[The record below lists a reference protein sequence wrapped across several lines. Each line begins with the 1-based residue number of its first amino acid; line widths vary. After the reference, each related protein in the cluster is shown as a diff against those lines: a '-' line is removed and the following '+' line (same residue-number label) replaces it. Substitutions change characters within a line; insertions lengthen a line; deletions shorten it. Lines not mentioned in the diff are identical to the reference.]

1 MPMNDARH
9 KIVYF
14 ADKSLHIVPEDEY
27 RAADF
32 ADERTRVW
40 SDADGELSPA
50 NIVKFFERYDRAV
63 FIAPRSPRGA
73 DEAFEELASRFKR
86 VPAAGG
92 IVADSD
98 GEVVMIRRND
108 RWDLPK
114 GHIEAGES
122 PEACAVR
129 EVGEETGA
137 DGAKIA
143 AFLCNTI
150 HAYDVYGVW
159 ELKTTYWYLLATD
172 CRSELTPQRSEG
184 IERAEWC
191 DARTTERNLRNAYP
205 TIRKVFAEY
214 EKIKEKI
221 W

>member
-1 MPMNDARH
+1 MPMNDDRY
-9 KIVYF
+9 KTVYF
-14 ADKSLHIVPEDEY
+14 ADKSLCIVPEDEY

-32 ADERTRVW
+32 ADGRTRVW
-40 SDADGELSPA
+40 NDGDGALSPA

-63 FIAPRSPRGA
+63 FVTSECA
-73 DEAFEELASRFKR
+73 DEAFAELASNFKCVR
-86 VPAAGG
+86 AAGG
-92 IVADSD
+92 IVADPE
-98 GEVVMIRRND
+98 GRVVMIRRND

-122 PEACAVR
+122 AEDCAVR
-129 EVGEETGA
+129 EIGEETGA
-137 DGAKIA
+137 EGAKIVTL
-143 AFLCNTI
+143 LCNTL

-159 ELKTTYWYLLATD
+159 ELKTTFWYLLAAD
-172 CRSELTPQRSEG
+172 GRSELSPQRSEG
-184 IERAEWC
+184 IECAEWC
-191 DARTTERNLRNAYP
+191 DASASERNLRSAYP

>member
-14 ADKSLHIVPEDEY
+14 ADKSLHIVPEGEY

-32 ADERTRVW
+32 ADERACLW

-63 FIAPRSPRGA
+63 FITSECGN
-73 DEAFEELASRFKR
+73 EAFAKLASHFKPVR
-86 VPAAGG
+86 AAGG

-114 GHIEAGES
+114 GHIEADES

-137 DGAKIA
+137 DVAKIA
-143 AFLCNTI
+143 AFLCNMI

-159 ELKTTYWYLLATD
+159 ELKMTYWYLLATD

>member
-1 MPMNDARH
+1 MPMNDDRH

-32 ADERTRVW
+32 ADGRTRVW
-40 SDADGELSPA
+40 SAADGELSPA
-50 NIVKFFERYDRAV
+50 NIVKFFESYDRAI
-63 FIAPRSPRGA
+63 FMAPASPCGA
-73 DEAFEELASRFKR
+73 DDAFAEMASRFKC
-86 VPAAGG
+86 VSAAGG
-92 IVADSD
+92 IVARRD

-114 GHIEAGES
+114 GHIEAGET

-159 ELKTTYWYLLATD
+159 ELKTTYWYLLATE

-191 DARTTERNLRNAYP
+191 DARTAERNLLNAYP